1 MAILS
6 IPESNKTVT
15 DISEIREFFTS
26 RGILFDQWYCDV
38 QFEDTATQEDI
49 LKAYSKDL
57 DPFMRNGGYL
67 TADVISIN
75 SLTENYEA
83 IRNKFLSEHI
93 HTEDEI
99 RFFVDG
105 KGLFWFNLENEPVFN
120 LLCERGD
127 LISVPAGTKHWFDA
141 GELNPFVKAI
151 RIFIDMSGWVPH
163 YTESGME
170 QKFNDFKFPTR
181 VG

>member
-6 IPESNKTVT
+6 IPERRV
-15 DISEIREFFTS
+15 EIRDPNQIRQFFQERS
-26 RGILFDQWYCDV
+26 IFFDQWTCDV
-38 QFEDTATQEDI
+38 VFDDRATQEEI

-57 DPFMRNGGYL
+57 NPFMQLGGYL

-75 SLTENYEA
+75 KHTENYDA
-83 IRNKFLSEHI
+83 IRSKFLAEHT
-93 HTEDEI
+93 HSEDEI

-105 KGLFWFNLENEPVFN
+105 QGLFWFNLENEPVFN
-120 LLCERGD
+120 LLCQRGD

-141 GELNPFVKAI
+141 GATNPFVKAI

-163 YTESGME
+163 YTESGEE
-170 QKFNDFKFPTR
+170 QKFADFVVPR
-181 VG
+181 